1 MRAGLVVVGVH
12 SPEFEFE
19 KDYDNVVRAMESFDL
34 EYAVVQDNDFKI
46 WRAYNNR
53 YWPAKFLIDKEGVI
67 RYNHFGEGKY
77 EETEME
83 IQKLLDEEMELV
95 KRDEFRHQART
106 PEIYLGYWRI
116 RNFVSEEGIN
126 KDKLVEYTAPEVL
139 RLNEWSY
146 EGNFLIK
153 EKHSEVKKG
162 SKLKLRFE
170 AKEVNLVMGAEET
183 SKVKIGWGDQEKI
196 IEVNEEKLYNLI
208 ELTKPVNEELE
219 IEFLDNGVS
228 VFAFTF
234 G

>member
-1 MRAGLVVVGVH
+1 M
-12 SPEFEFE
+12 
-19 KDYDNVVRAMESFDL
+19 
-34 EYAVVQDNDFKI
+34 
-46 WRAYNNR
+46 
-53 YWPAKFLIDKEGVI
+53 
-67 RYNHFGEGKY
+67 
-77 EETEME
+77 
-83 IQKLLDEEMELV
+83 
-95 KRDEFRHQART
+95 
-106 PEIYLGYWRI
+106 
-116 RNFVSEEGIN
+116 
-126 KDKLVEYTAPEVL
+126 
-139 RLNEWSY
+139 
-146 EGNFLIK
+146 IK